1 MSNYYGFNGYPIPT
15 GAILPFVAGTT
26 ARIPDSYLYCNGGEY
41 NPLLYP
47 ELFAVLGTQFNTGGE
62 TAGFFRVPD
71 LVTNPYTNP
80 GAFNPVPPPAVVFT
94 EDVLLTTNEL
104 PSLITTDFTAGI
116 NFDPATTP
124 SLYEHNNA
132 NNIFGD
138 NGSITTFTK
147 ANSSTRTTFAVAI
160 TGGTDPS
167 YTPPAPVV
175 PCVANV
181 SLGEVT
187 PIGYLFIHIIKA
199 FQIQVQPQELL
210 PPLVEQYP
218 APQYLNKNMAWLS
231 GGTFIR

>member
-15 GAILPFVAGTT
+15 GAILPFVASSTDL
-26 ARIPDSYLYCNGGEY
+26 IPDSYLYCNGGEY

-62 TAGFFRVPD
+62 TVGFFRVPD

-80 GAFNPVPPPAVVFT
+80 GAFNPVPPPATAFT
-94 EDVLLTTNEL
+94 EDITIATNNL
-104 PSLITTDFTAGI
+104 PVMTLADFTSNIA
-116 NFDPATTP
+116 FDPATTP
-124 SLYEHNNA
+124 SLYEHDNGNNT
-132 NNIFGD
+132 FGD

-147 ANSSTRTTFAVAI
+147 ANSSTRNSFAVAI
-160 TGGTDPS
+160 TGGVSPF
-167 YTPPAPVV
+167 YAPAVAPV
-175 PCVANV
+175 PAVATV
-181 SLGEVT
+181 TLGDVN
-187 PIGYLFIHIIKA
+187 PAGVLYIHIIKA
-199 FQIQVQPQELL
+199 FQSQVQPQELL